1 MYYTLLL
8 LHSAVRW
15 LVLTSLLTAIYRAVA
30 GYAGNKPFTKL
41 DDGVRHW
48 TATIAHIQ
56 LVLGITIYF
65 QSPVVKYT
73 VANTANASVTD
84 HSFFKYIH
92 ISLMLLSVVLI
103 TIGSAMAKRK
113 ETDREKFNTML
124 MWFGMA
130 LLIIFMAIPW
140 PFSPLAARPYYRSF

>member
-15 LVLTSLLTAIYRAVA
+15 LVLTSLLTALYRAVT
-30 GYAGNKPFTKL
+30 GYAGNKPFSTL
-41 DDGVRHW
+41 DDSIRHW

-56 LVLGITIYF
+56 LILGITIYF
-65 QSPVVKYT
+65 QSPVVKYA
-73 VANTANASVTD
+73 VAESQSALVTD

-103 TIGSAMAKRK
+103 TIGSAIAKRK
-113 ETDREKFNTML
+113 DTDREKFQTML
-124 MWFGMA
+124 IWFGLA
-130 LLIIFMAIPW
+130 LIIIFMAIPW
-140 PFSPLAARPYYRSF
+140 PFSPLAARPYIRSI